1 MPQPR
6 STALQRLQS
15 ELKGRKS
22 SIPELNEFRAAVRT
36 IVPLCKTLDDIEY
49 FIERRIELGLIT
61 DLDVLKCAENI
72 QRLCF
77 LADAEIHGINL
88 KEKKKP
94 RTSNYD
100 ALLARS
106 IKERNAIVPTGYQVK
121 TCTAGRMAAAYDR
134 LVGIDFSQRDVP

>member
-1 MPQPR
+1 MAQPR
-6 STALQRLQS
+6 TTALQRLQK
-15 ELKGRKS
+15 ELKTRTNLS
-22 SIPELNEFRAAVRT
+22 PELNEFRNAVRT
-36 IVPLCKTLDDIEY
+36 IVPLCKTFDDIEF

-61 DLDVLKCAENI
+61 DVDVLRCAENI

-88 KEKKKP
+88 NEKEKP
-94 RTSNYD
+94 RTSNHD

-121 TCTAGRMAAAYDR
+121 LSAAGRMSAAFDR
-134 LVGIDFSQRDVP
+134 IVGIDFAQRSG